1 MCASRSSLTASP
13 PATRRLLG
21 LRLTATGLVAA
32 LALSGCAD
40 TGPEPVEDTAE
51 TLAQALSSGNFE
63 DVTFASG
70 DRESLTEAAE
80 KLHEPFDGVTPE
92 VSLGEVEVDEPP
104 EESPRP
110 VTAKVQFEHVWDLD
124 EIGIEEDD
132 WTYTTEADLVYD
144 EDASSWNFEGDAEA
158 LLPDYTG
165 QEDVGMVRVAAD
177 RGRIMDGNDRAMVY
191 NRDVVRI
198 GIDKSELDAD
208 DDDAVSSAARQL
220 ADVVEIDPD
229 DYAAQVLDFGD
240 EAFVEAIVHRTDSD
254 SITAGDIAEIPGA
267 VARED
272 TLPLADS
279 PDFAPLL
286 LGRVGPV
293 TAENLEDDPDL
304 VVGDTVG
311 TSGLQAAYESTLRGE
326 PGVSIHMNGETLFSV
341 ESESGD
347 DIATTLIPGLQDAAQ
362 DIVDDQDT
370 TASIVAIR
378 PSDGSIMAAASHSPD
393 DSFVETGTQA
403 MYAPGSTFKVVSA
416 LAMLRE
422 GTSPDDTVNCP
433 NQTVVHGQ
441 GFGNYDGFPQE
452 YLGNIPF
459 RDAVAVSCNTV
470 FANAYD
476 DVTSAQLQEASRDLG
491 MVPEPHIGLPA
502 VMGTVPDDSEQNLHA
517 ANLFGQG
524 VVESS
529 VLGMA
534 TVMASIGAGETVH
547 PHLVDP
553 DDMNDDDAEA
563 AAEDAE
569 ENGITSDEASD
580 LRTLMTDTVNFGS
593 LEDMDDVPG
602 EQVFAKTGT
611 AEVGP
616 EDDLSSH
623 TWAIALHGDLAVA
636 VFLEEGEFG
645 GSTNGPLLH
654 DFLTAAH
661 DIL

>member
-1 MCASRSSLTASP
+1 M
-13 PATRRLLG
+13 
-21 LRLTATGLVAA
+21 
-32 LALSGCAD
+32 
-40 TGPEPVEDTAE
+40 EDTAE
-51 TLAQALSSGNFE
+51 TLAQALSSGDFE
-63 DVTFASG
+63 DVTFRSG
-70 DRESLTEAAE
+70 ERDTLADAVQ
-80 KLHEPFDGVTPE
+80 KLHEPFDGVAPE
-92 VSLGEVEVDEPP
+92 VRMGDVEVDEPP
-104 EESPRP
+104 EDSPRP
-110 VTAKVQFEHVWDLD
+110 MTATVEFEHVWDLD
-124 EIGIEEDD
+124 DIGIDEDD
-132 WTYTTEADLVYD
+132 WAYSTEARLVYD
-144 EDASSWNFEGDAEA
+144 EDESSWGFEGDTEA
-158 LLPDYTG
+158 ILPGYTG
-165 QEDVGMVRVAAD
+165 QEDVGIVRVLAD

-198 GIDKSELDAD
+198 GIDKSRLTEGD

-220 ADVVEIDPD
+220 AEAVEIDPD
-229 DYAAQVLDFGD
+229 DYAEQVLDFGD

-254 SITAGDIAEIPGA
+254 SITAGDIAAIPGA
-267 VARED
+267 EARED

-293 TAENLEDDPDL
+293 TAENLEDDPAL
-304 VVGDTVG
+304 AVGDTVG

-326 PGVSIHMNGETLFSV
+326 PGVRIHMNGETLFSV

-347 DIATTLIPGLQDAAQ
+347 DISTTLIPGLQDAAQ
-362 DIVDDQDT
+362 EIVDDQDT

-378 PSDGSIMAAASHSPD
+378 PSDGAIMAAASHSPE

-403 MYAPGSTFKVVSA
+403 MYAPGSTFKVVSS

-422 GTSPDDTVNCP
+422 GTMPDDTVNCP
-433 NQTVVHGQ
+433 TETVVHGQ
-441 GFGNYDGFPQE
+441 GFGNYEGFPEE
-452 YLGNIPF
+452 YLGNIAF

-476 DVTSAQLQEASRDLG
+476 DVTSAQVQEASRDLG
-491 MVPEPHIGLPA
+491 LVPEPHIGLPA
-502 VMGTVPDDSEQNLHA
+502 VMGSVPDDSEQNLHA

-553 DDMNDDDAEA
+553 EDMNDDDAEA
-563 AAEDAE
+563 AEADAG
-569 ENGITSDEASD
+569 ENGLSSEEASN

-593 LEDMDDVPG
+593 LENMDDVEG

-623 TWAIALHGDLAVA
+623 TWAIALQGDLAVA
-636 VFLEEGEFG
+636 IFLEEGEFG

-654 DFLTAAH
+654 DFLTTAQ